1 MQDLIQIRA
10 VVEDAYSIKDLSY
23 ATRQR
28 DYADARKVYSYIARR
43 CTRYTYSQI
52 GKIINRTHASILYAN
67 NQANELME
75 TDENFRKSIRYC
87 MHLCVNILNKE
98 STTYKESLDLI
109 WSNLSNLQQ
118 EDILSMA
125 NDMTAK
131 NNGLKKEISYV

>member
-1 MQDLIQIRA
+1 
-10 VVEDAYSIKDLSY
+10 
-23 ATRQR
+23 
-28 DYADARKVYSYIARR
+28 
-43 CTRYTYSQI
+43 
-52 GKIINRTHASILYAN
+52 
-67 NQANELME
+67 ME

-118 EDILSMA
+118 ENILSMA

-131 NNGLKKEISYV
+131 NNGLKKEIRYV

>member
-10 VVEDAYSIKDLSY
+10 VVEDNYNIKDITIHS
-23 ATRQR
+23 RQR
-28 DYADARKVYSYIARR
+28 DYTDARKVYSYIARR
-43 CTRYTYSQI
+43 CTRYTSNQI
-52 GKIINRTHASILYAN
+52 GKIINRTHASILICHN
-67 NQANELME
+67 RANELME
-75 TDENFRKSIRYC
+75 RDENFRMSIRYC